1 MAESSLHIPVM
12 LDEVITALTPSAG
25 KQFIDAT
32 FGNGGY
38 SKALL
43 DAADCQVA
51 AIDRDPDAIRRGQ
64 PMIEG
69 YSGRFRLMEGP
80 FSQIASLCADANI
93 QKVDGIVFDLGVC
106 STQLDEAE
114 RGFSFRSDGPL
125 DMRMSRQGRDA
136 SDIVNDLG
144 EAELADIIWR
154 FGEERASRRIAKA
167 IVRARL
173 DARIERTSQLADIV
187 HSVMPRPKPGQ
198 ADSATR
204 TFQALRIF
212 VNGELDEL
220 EMALAACEDLLA
232 PNGVLAIVSFHS
244 LEDRIVKN
252 FLNIKSGNIP
262 APSRHRP
269 DIREGT
275 PALYAL
281 SPRKPVLPSE
291 REVNLNARSRSA
303 KLRIARRL
311 DDTAPDKESA

>member
-1 MAESSLHIPVM
+1 
-12 LDEVITALTPSAG
+12 
-25 KQFIDAT
+25 
-32 FGNGGY
+32 
-38 SKALL
+38 
-43 DAADCQVA
+43 
-51 AIDRDPDAIRRGQ
+51 
-64 PMIEG
+64 
-69 YSGRFRLMEGP
+69 
-80 FSQIASLCADANI
+80 DANI

-114 RGFSFRSDGPL
+114 RGFSFRNDGPL

-136 SDIVNDLG
+136 SDIVNELD

-173 DARIERTSQLADIV
+173 DARIERTGQLADIV
-187 HSVMPRPKPGQ
+187 RSVMPRPKPGQ

-220 EMALAACEDLLA
+220 ERALAACEDLLA

-244 LEDRIVKN
+244 LEDRIVKS

-275 PALYAL
+275 PVIYEL

-291 REVNLNARSRSA
+291 REIDLNARSRSA
-303 KLRIARRL
+303 KLRVARRL
-311 DDTAPDKESA
+311 ADTAHDRESA